1 MSFLNSCWYY
11 CVEDAAFWYIVGYI
25 TSTAGYSDLSGIII
39 KQIKVGVEIP
49 QQTSTSQASAPIK
62 HLFRDKQTKTLNCQY

>member
-25 TSTAGYSDLSGIII
+25 TSTAGYSDLSGISS
-39 KQIKVGVEIP
+39 KLKWVLKFLSRQVHHRLQLLLNTCLE
-49 QQTSTSQASAPIK
+49 TSRPR
-62 HLFRDKQTKTLNCQY
+62 L